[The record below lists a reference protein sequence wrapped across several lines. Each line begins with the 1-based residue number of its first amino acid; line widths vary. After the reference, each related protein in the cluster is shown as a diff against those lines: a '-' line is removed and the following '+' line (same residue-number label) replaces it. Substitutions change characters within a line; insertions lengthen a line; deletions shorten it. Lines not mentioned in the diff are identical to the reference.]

1 MNIALKISRF
11 FVYSNLFIAC
21 CTVVMVYQT
30 YDLLL
35 HSIPPLEFV
44 FFTFFATICS
54 YSFHWYLTPTNNVLI
69 TGREKWLS
77 HYKKVHLSLFFVGLA
92 GVAVSVFFLLEHWP
106 WLLLSAAITFFYS
119 APKIPHPWF
128 RSLRKVALAKTVF
141 LAFVWMYVTT
151 LLPLEIS
158 GQSWQTDFTLFAA
171 SRFFLIY
178 AICILF
184 DYRDRDHDRQVGIRS
199 LITWL
204 SFKNITR
211 LYITALLLFFVF
223 TVLLLN
229 YGYPLIVVLTLLVPG
244 VLSALLYRYA
254 SRNFP
259 DMLYYFVLD
268 GLMALSSVITL
279 FIQ

>member
-1 MNIALKISRF
+1 M
-11 FVYSNLFIAC
+11 
-21 CTVVMVYQT
+21 
-30 YDLLL
+30 
-35 HSIPPLEFV
+35 
-44 FFTFFATICS
+44 
-54 YSFHWYLTPTNNVLI
+54 
-69 TGREKWLS
+69 
-77 HYKKVHLSLFFVGLA
+77 LFFIGLA
-92 GVAVSVFFLLEHWP
+92 GVAVSAFYLLDHWP
-106 WLLLSAAITFFYS
+106 WLVLSACITFLYS
-119 APKIPHPWF
+119 APKIPHRIF

-151 LLPLEIS
+151 VLPLEIS
-158 GQSWQTDFTLFAA
+158 EQGWRTDFTLFAL

-211 LYITALLLFFVF
+211 LYIASLLLFFVF
-223 TVLLLN
+223 TLLMLS
-229 YGYPLIVVLTLLVPG
+229 YGYPVVIVLILLLPG
-244 VLSALLYRYA
+244 VISALLYRHA

-268 GLMALSSVITL
+268 GLMALSSIMTL
-279 FIQ
+279 FIQSKP